1 MALDQASQLLQPQHQ
16 RPIPPLLPYR
26 RRLCHR
32 PRCTPRLCR
41 RINPLVRQRLRPPS
55 QTPKVR
61 PHRRPCLRR
70 QTPPLLSGLRR
81 VSTPGRTTRPPS
93 RQRPLP
99 PTQSLMQL
107 FPTIM
112 RLQPRQSP
120 RLQLS
125 MQPNFPQ
132 RPTALLSPLPGLP
145 VLPYQAQTFSH
156 NIRTT
161 DRPRPIIRQMS
172 R

>member
-1 MALDQASQLLQPQHQ
+1 
-16 RPIPPLLPYR
+16 
-26 RRLCHR
+26 
-32 PRCTPRLCR
+32 
-41 RINPLVRQRLRPPS
+41 
-55 QTPKVR
+55 
-61 PHRRPCLRR
+61 
-70 QTPPLLSGLRR
+70 LRR

-112 RLQPRQSP
+112 RLQPRQSL

-132 RPTALLSPLPGLP
+132 RPTALLLPLPGLP
-145 VLPYQAQTFSH
+145 VLPYQAQRFSH

-161 DRPRPIIRQMS
+161 DRPRPIIR
-172 R
+172 